1 MNLDGIDVFV
11 KVVQTGSFTA
21 AAKLLKMPVTTVS
34 GKVAALEKR
43 LGTTLIHRTTR
54 KLSVT
59 QAGEAF
65 FQRCVKALDEIV
77 GGVSEIENVKAEPEG
92 LLKITTVADVGHTLL
107 PPIINGYLKKY
118 PKMKVELVLT
128 SRIVDL
134 VGEGVDLAIRI
145 GKLKDSTMMSK
156 QFRESKGGL
165 WATPAYIK
173 KYGMPSHPRDL
184 KKHSFIKFS
193 DSFSPMKLTN
203 GKEIIEVIVDGKI
216 TVDDMQAVKSFTLQG
231 VGIGMI
237 SNFLCESEE
246 TSGKLIRVL
255 PNWNWAVFFL
265 LTFVYPPQR
274 FVSPKVQSFIE
285 WCSKYKN

>member
-11 KVVQTGSFTA
+11 KVVQAGSFSG

-77 GGVSEIENVKAEPEG
+77 AGESEIENVKSEPEG
-92 LLKITTVADVGHTLL
+92 VLKITTVADVGHTLL
-107 PPIINGYLKKY
+107 PPIIAGYLKKY
-118 PKMKVELVLT
+118 PKMKVELILT

-156 QFRESKGGL
+156 QYRESKGSL

-184 KKHSFIKFS
+184 KKHHFIKFS
-193 DSFSPMKLTN
+193 SSFNPMKLTN
-203 GKEIIEVIVDGKI
+203 GKETIEVIVDGRI
-216 TVDDMQAVKSFTLQG
+216 TVDDMQAVKAFTLQSE
-231 VGIGMI
+231 GIGMI
-237 SNFLCESEE
+237 SNFLCEKEE
-246 TSGKLIRVL
+246 ASGKLIKVL
-255 PNWNWAVFFL
+255 PNWNWAFFFL

-285 WCSKYKN
+285 WCSKNK

>member
-11 KVVQTGSFTA
+11 KVVQAGSFSG
-21 AAKLLKMPVTTVS
+21 AAKLLKMPITTVS

-65 FQRCVKALDEIV
+65 FQRCVRALDEIV
-77 GGVSEIENVKAEPEG
+77 AGENEIENVKSEPEG
-92 LLKITTVADVGHTLL
+92 VLKITTIADIGHTLL

-118 PKMKVELVLT
+118 PKMKVELILT

-134 VGEGVDLAIRI
+134 VAEGVDLAIRI
-145 GKLKDSTMMSK
+145 GKLKDSSLMSK
-156 QFRESKGGL
+156 QYKESKVCL
-165 WATPAYIK
+165 WATPAYVK
-173 KYGMPSHPRDL
+173 KNGMPTHPRDL
-184 KKHSFIKFS
+184 KKHHFIKFS
-193 DSFSPMKLTN
+193 SSFDSVKLTN
-203 GKEIIEVIVDGKI
+203 GKETIEINVESRI
-216 TVDDMQAVKSFTLQG
+216 TVDDMQAMKTFTLQG
-231 VGIGMI
+231 EGIGMV
-237 SNFLCESEE
+237 SEFLCEVEE
-246 TSGKLIRVL
+246 ANGKLIRVL
-255 PNWNWAVFFL
+255 PNWSWAAYMI

-285 WCSKYKN
+285 WCSKNK

>member
-11 KVVQTGSFTA
+11 KVIQAGSFSG

-65 FQRCVKALDEIV
+65 FQRCVKALDEITA
-77 GGVSEIENVKAEPEG
+77 GESEIENVKHEPEG
-92 LLKITTVADVGHTLL
+92 LLKITTVADIGHTLL
-107 PPIINGYLKKY
+107 PPIIKSYLKKY
-118 PKMKVELVLT
+118 PKMKVELILT

-145 GKLKDSTMMSK
+145 GKLKDSTMMSR
-156 QFRESKGGL
+156 QFKESTGCL
-165 WATPAYIK
+165 WATPSYIK

-184 KKHSFIKFS
+184 KKHNFIKFS
-193 DSFSPMKLTN
+193 SSFNPMKLTN
-203 GKEIIEVIVDGKI
+203 GKESIEINVEGNI
-216 TVDDMQAVKSFTLQG
+216 TVDDMQAMKAFTLQG
-231 VGIGMI
+231 EGIGMI
-237 SNFLCESEE
+237 SQFLCETEE
-246 TSGKLIRVL
+246 ASGKLVRIL
-255 PNWNWAVFFL
+255 PTWNWAIYLL

-285 WCSKYKN
+285 WCLKHK

>member
-11 KVVQTGSFTA
+11 KVVQVGSFSG

-54 KLSVT
+54 KLNVT
-59 QAGEAF
+59 QAGAAF
-65 FQRCVKALDEIV
+65 FQRCVKALDEISA
-77 GGVSEIENVKAEPEG
+77 GESELENVKTEPEG
-92 LLKITTVADVGHTLL
+92 VLKITTVADIGHTLL
-107 PPIINGYLKKY
+107 PPIISGYLKKY
-118 PKMKVELVLT
+118 PKMKIELILT

-156 QFRESKGGL
+156 QYRESKGGL

-173 KYGMPSHPRDL
+173 KHGLPSHPRDL
-184 KKHSFIKFS
+184 KKHNFIKFS
-193 DSFSPMKLTN
+193 AAFNPIKITN
-203 GKEIIEVIVDGKI
+203 GKETIEVIVDGKI

-231 VGIGMI
+231 EGIGMI
-237 SNFLCESEE
+237 SNFLCENEE
-246 TSGKLIRVL
+246 ASGKLIKIL
-255 PNWNWAVFFL
+255 PSWNWASFFL

-285 WCSKYKN
+285 WCSKNK

>member
-11 KVVQTGSFTA
+11 KVIQAGSFSG

-54 KLSVT
+54 KLSLT
-59 QAGEAF
+59 QSGTAF
-65 FQRCVKALDEIV
+65 FHRCVKALDEISA
-77 GGVSEIENVKAEPEG
+77 GENEIENVKSEPEG
-92 LLKITTVADVGHTLL
+92 LLKITTVADIGHTLL
-107 PPIINGYLKKY
+107 PSIISGYLKKY
-118 PKMKVELVLT
+118 PKMKVELILT

-134 VGEGVDLAIRI
+134 VSEGVDLAIRI

-156 QFRESKGGL
+156 QYRESKGCL
-165 WATPAYIK
+165 WATPGYIK
-173 KYGMPSHPRDL
+173 KYGMPTHPREL
-184 KKHSFIKFS
+184 KKHNFIKFEN
-193 DSFSPMKLTN
+193 SFNPLKLTN
-203 GKEIIEVIVDGKI
+203 GKEIIEVVLDGRVS
-216 TVDDMQAVKSFTLQG
+216 VDDMQAAKTFTLQG
-231 VGIGMI
+231 EGIGLV

-246 TSGKLIRVL
+246 ANGKLIRIL
-255 PNWNWAVFFL
+255 PAWSWANFSI

-285 WCSKYKN
+285 WCLKNK